1 MRKQNSHFP
10 TIIMKN
16 PLAVCQKIDYLCTRL
31 NNEFNMSSFK
41 GFCYGIAT
49 SVTFGLIPLFTLPL
63 MAKGMAF
70 DSILFYRF
78 LFATIALGIMLK
90 VKKEDLA
97 TLDPMFKMTVKNV
110 KTFVSAPMT
119 QDTFDKIFGEG
130 NVKSEEE
137 FDAKVAERLQ
147 SEYTQESEF
156 RFTKDAKEY
165 LVKKAAVAL
174 PEKFLKRWIFVAND
188 GKFTMEE
195 IEKDFD
201 LFLEDFRWNMV
212 RGYLMDKYQVK
223 VEEADLLAS
232 AKAFA
237 AYQFAMYGIGN
248 VPEDQL
254 ETYAKSILSQEKEGR
269 RVLEQ
274 VEDQKT
280 LEAVRGVVTLDAK
293 TVSVEEFRELK

>member
-1 MRKQNSHFP
+1 
-10 TIIMKN
+10 
-16 PLAVCQKIDYLCTRL
+16 
-31 NNEFNMSSFK
+31 
-41 GFCYGIAT
+41 
-49 SVTFGLIPLFTLPL
+49 
-63 MAKGMAF
+63 
-70 DSILFYRF
+70 
-78 LFATIALGIMLK
+78 MLK

-97 TLDPMFKMTVKNV
+97 ALDPMFKMTVKNV